1 MSFNGERDV
10 IYVCAHI
17 YTQRVLLL
25 LLLSSDNSEHISL
38 KFNVQNKKKHFHRF
52 LDGRV
57 TLGRARTISALW

>member
-10 IYVCAHI
+10 IYVCAH
-17 YTQRVLLL
+17 TLL
-25 LLLSSDNSEHISL
+25 LLLSSDNSEDISL